1 MELLVYEGKA
11 ALVLAAFWLCWRLLL
26 QKDTFHRLN
35 RAVLLGTAAAALV
48 LPLCVITIDKTIEVQ
63 PMESVPMPAHAA
75 APAAWWPRVLLALYF
90 AGAAVVLVRLLL
102 SILRI
107 RRLVRDSEQRPQE
120 GGTVLCIND
129 SVHAPFSWMK
139 WIVLS
144 REDLASPAIL
154 SHEKAHV
161 ALRHSQDLLLID
173 LVTVIQWFNPVIWL
187 LRQDLRALHEYEADA
202 KVLEE
207 GADAREYQ
215 YLLVRKA
222 VAGEHF
228 SVANSFSHSTLKGRI
243 TMMCKHPSR
252 RAGVWKTLFILPLVA
267 LTLTLSARTRYT
279 YVGKSLDHP
288 RWYPF
293 MLAEFNGVMVAE
305 FDDVAQAFYMR
316 QEEDGTLTPLSETE
330 MMELS
335 RSDKIS
341 GIEVRASMIII
352 SIKP

>member
-63 PMESVPMPAHAA
+63 PMESVPMPATT
-75 APAAWWPRVLLALYF
+75 APAAWWPPVLLALYF

-107 RRLVRDSEQRPQE
+107 RRLVRGSEQRPQAD
-120 GGTVLCIND
+120 GTVLCIND

-161 ALRHSQDLLLID
+161 ALRHSQDLLFID

-202 KVLEE
+202 QVLEG

-222 VAGEHF
+222 VAGERF

-243 TMMCKHPSR
+243 TMMCKRPSR

-279 YVGKSLDHP
+279 YVGKSQEHP
-288 RWYPF
+288 GWYPF
-293 MLAEFNGVMVAE
+293 MPLTSGDSPAYIFLLKG
-305 FDDVAQAFYMR
+305 
-316 QEEDGTLTPLSETE
+316 DGPLYPLSATE
-330 MMELS
+330 MEELS
-335 RSDKIS
+335 RSNRIS
-341 GIEVRASMIII
+341 NIEVHAPMVII
-352 SIKP
+352 STKP

>member
-48 LPLCVITIDKTIEVQ
+48 LPLCVITVDKTIEVQ
-63 PMESVPMPAHAA
+63 PMESVPMPATTV
-75 APAAWWPRVLLALYF
+75 PDAWWPPVLLALYF
-90 AGAAVVLVRLLL
+90 AGAAVVLFRLIL
-102 SILRI
+102 SMLRI
-107 RRLVRDSEQRPQE
+107 RKLVRNSEQRPQAD
-120 GGTVLCIND
+120 GTVLCIND

-161 ALRHSQDLLLID
+161 ALRHSQDLLFID
-173 LVTVIQWFNPVIWL
+173 LVTVIQWFNPAIWL

-202 KVLEE
+202 QVLEG

-243 TMMCKHPSR
+243 TMMCKQPSR
-252 RAGVWKTLFILPLVA
+252 RSGAWKTLFILPLVA

-279 YVGKSLDHP
+279 YVGKKQDSSYLPFRAVYVHADAVQAEYYVLKEDA
-288 RWYPF
+288 RLLYPLSKND
-293 MLAEFNGVMVAE
+293 LAELAQSGKVTSVEVHAPMV
-305 FDDVAQAFYMR
+305 
-316 QEEDGTLTPLSETE
+316 
-330 MMELS
+330 
-335 RSDKIS
+335 
-341 GIEVRASMIII
+341 IINA
-352 SIKP
+352 KP

>member
-63 PMESVPMPAHAA
+63 PMESVPMPATTV
-75 APAAWWPRVLLALYF
+75 PDAWWPPVLLALYF
-90 AGAAVVLVRLLL
+90 AGAVVVLVRLFL
-102 SILRI
+102 SMLRI
-107 RRLVRDSEQRPQE
+107 RRLVRGSEQRPQDD
-120 GGTVLCIND
+120 GTVLCIND
-129 SVHAPFSWMK
+129 SVSAPFSWMK

-154 SHEKAHV
+154 AHEKAHV
-161 ALRHSQDLLLID
+161 ALRHSQDLLFID
-173 LVTVIQWFNPVIWL
+173 LVTVIQWFNPAIWL

-202 KVLEE
+202 QVLEG

-222 VAGEHF
+222 VAGERF

-243 TMMCKHPSR
+243 TMMCKRPSR
-252 RAGVWKTLFILPLVA
+252 RSGAWKTLFILPLVA

-279 YVGKSLDHP
+279 YVGKSLEHP
-288 RWYPF
+288 GWYPF
-293 MLAEFNGVMVAE
+293 MPLTSGDSPAYIFLLKV
-305 FDDVAQAFYMR
+305 
-316 QEEDGTLTPLSETE
+316 DGSLYPLSATE
-330 MMELS
+330 MEELS
-335 RSDKIS
+335 RSNRIS
-341 GIEVRASMIII
+341 NIEVHAPMVFI
-352 SIKP
+352 STKHE

>member
-63 PMESVPMPAHAA
+63 PMESVPMPATTV
-75 APAAWWPRVLLALYF
+75 PDAWWPPVLLALYF
-90 AGAAVVLVRLLL
+90 AGAAFVLVRLFL
-102 SILRI
+102 SMLRI
-107 RRLVRDSEQRPQE
+107 RRLVRGSEQRPQDD
-120 GGTVLCIND
+120 GTVLCIND
-129 SVHAPFSWMK
+129 SVSAPFSWMK

-161 ALRHSQDLLLID
+161 ALRHSQDLLFID
-173 LVTVIQWFNPVIWL
+173 LVTVIQWFNPAIWL

-202 KVLEE
+202 QVLEG

-222 VAGEHF
+222 VAGERF

-243 TMMCKHPSR
+243 TMMCKRPSR
-252 RAGVWKTLFILPLVA
+252 RSGAWKTLFILPLVA

-279 YVGKSLDHP
+279 YVGKSLEHP
-288 RWYPF
+288 GWYPF
-293 MLAEFNGVMVAE
+293 MPLTSGDSPAYIFLLKV
-305 FDDVAQAFYMR
+305 
-316 QEEDGTLTPLSETE
+316 DGSLYPLSATE
-330 MMELS
+330 MEELS
-335 RSDKIS
+335 RSNGSRTLKCMLPWFS
-341 GIEVRASMIII
+341 SAQSHE
-352 SIKP
+352 

>member
-63 PMESVPMPAHAA
+63 PMESVPMPATTV
-75 APAAWWPRVLLALYF
+75 PDAWWPPVLLALYF
-90 AGAAVVLVRLLL
+90 AGAAFVLVRLLL
-102 SILRI
+102 SMLRI
-107 RRLVRDSEQRPQE
+107 RRLVRGSEQRPQAD
-120 GGTVLCIND
+120 GTVLCIND

-144 REDLASPAIL
+144 REDLASPVIL

-161 ALRHSQDLLLID
+161 ALRHSQDLLFID
-173 LVTVIQWFNPVIWL
+173 LVTVIQWFNPAIWL

-202 KVLEE
+202 QVLEG

-222 VAGEHF
+222 VAGERF
-228 SVANSFSHSTLKGRI
+228 SVANSFGYSTLKGRI

-252 RAGVWKTLFILPLVA
+252 RAGVWKTLFILPLLA

-279 YVGKSLDHP
+279 YVGKKQDSSDL
-288 RWYPF
+288 PF
-293 MLAEFNGVMVAE
+293 TAVYVHADAVQAEYYVVK
-305 FDDVAQAFYMR
+305 
-316 QEEDGTLTPLSETE
+316 EDSRILYPLSKKD
-330 MMELS
+330 MAELAQ
-335 RSDKIS
+335 S
-341 GIEVRASMIII
+341 GKLMSVEVHAPMIII
-352 SIKP
+352 STKP

>member
-63 PMESVPMPAHAA
+63 PMESVPMPATTV
-75 APAAWWPRVLLALYF
+75 PDAWWPPVLLALYS
-90 AGAAVVLVRLLL
+90 AGAAFVLVRLIL
-102 SILRI
+102 SMLRI
-107 RRLVRDSEQRPQE
+107 RRLVPGSEQRPQAD
-120 GGTVLCIND
+120 GTVLCIND

-161 ALRHSQDLLLID
+161 ALRHSQDLLFID
-173 LVTVIQWFNPVIWL
+173 LVTVIQWFNPAIWL

-202 KVLEE
+202 QVLEG

-222 VAGEHF
+222 VAGERF

-243 TMMCKHPSR
+243 TMMCKRPSR
-252 RAGVWKTLFILPLVA
+252 RSGAWKTLFILPLLA

-279 YVGKSLDHP
+279 YVGKKQDSSYLPFTAVYIHADAVQAEYYVVKEDS
-288 RWYPF
+288 RILYPLSKND
-293 MLAEFNGVMVAE
+293 LAELAQSGKVMSV
-305 FDDVAQAFYMR
+305 
-316 QEEDGTLTPLSETE
+316 
-330 MMELS
+330 
-335 RSDKIS
+335 
-341 GIEVRASMIII
+341 EVHAPMVII
-352 SIKP
+352 STKP

>member
-63 PMESVPMPAHAA
+63 PMESVPMPATTV
-75 APAAWWPRVLLALYF
+75 PDAWWPPVLLALYF
-90 AGAAVVLVRLLL
+90 AGAAFVLVRLFL
-102 SILRI
+102 SMLRI
-107 RRLVRDSEQRPQE
+107 RKLVRGSEQRPQAD
-120 GGTVLCIND
+120 GTVLCIND

-161 ALRHSQDLLLID
+161 ALRHSQDLLFID
-173 LVTVIQWFNPVIWL
+173 LVTVIQWFNPAIWL

-252 RAGVWKTLFILPLVA
+252 RSGAWKTLFILPLLA
-267 LTLTLSARTRYT
+267 LTLTLSARTNYT

-293 MLAEFNGVMVAE
+293 MVAEFDGVMVAE

-330 MMELS
+330 MTELS
-335 RSDKIS
+335 RSNKIS
-341 GIEVRASMIII
+341 SIEVRPPMIII

>member
-63 PMESVPMPAHAA
+63 PMESVPMPATTV
-75 APAAWWPRVLLALYF
+75 PDAWWPPVLLALYF
-90 AGAAVVLVRLLL
+90 AGAAVVLVRLIL
-102 SILRI
+102 SMLRI
-107 RRLVRDSEQRPQE
+107 RRLVRGSEQRPQE
-120 GGTVLCIND
+120 DDTVLCIND

-144 REDLASPAIL
+144 REDLASSAIL

-161 ALRHSQDLLLID
+161 ALRHSQDLLFID
-173 LVTVIQWFNPVIWL
+173 LVTVIQWFNPAIWL

-243 TMMCKHPSR
+243 TMMCKRPSR

-267 LTLTLSARTRYT
+267 LTLTLSARTNYT

-293 MLAEFNGVMVAE
+293 MVAEFDGVMVAE

-330 MMELS
+330 MTELS
-335 RSDKIS
+335 RSNKIS
-341 GIEVRASMIII
+341 SIEVRPPMIII

>member
-63 PMESVPMPAHAA
+63 PMESVPMPATTV
-75 APAAWWPRVLLALYF
+75 PDAWWPPVLLALYF
-90 AGAAVVLVRLLL
+90 AGAAFVLVRLFL
-102 SILRI
+102 SMLRI
-107 RRLVRDSEQRPQE
+107 RKLVRGSEQRPQAD
-120 GGTVLCIND
+120 GTVLCIND

-161 ALRHSQDLLLID
+161 ALRHSQDLLFID
-173 LVTVIQWFNPVIWL
+173 LVTVIQWFNPAIWL

-202 KVLEE
+202 QVLEE

-252 RAGVWKTLFILPLVA
+252 RSGAWKTLFILPLLA
-267 LTLTLSARTRYT
+267 LTLTLSARTNYT

-293 MLAEFNGVMVAE
+293 MVAEFDGVMVAE

-330 MMELS
+330 MTELS
-335 RSDKIS
+335 RSNKIS
-341 GIEVRASMIII
+341 SIEVRPPMIII

>member
-63 PMESVPMPAHAA
+63 PMESMPMPATTV
-75 APAAWWPRVLLALYF
+75 PDAWWPPVLLALYF
-90 AGAAVVLVRLLL
+90 AGAAFVLVRLFL
-102 SILRI
+102 SMLRI
-107 RRLVRDSEQRPQE
+107 RRLVRGSEQRPQDD
-120 GGTVLCIND
+120 GTVLCIND
-129 SVHAPFSWMK
+129 SVSAPFSWMK

-161 ALRHSQDLLLID
+161 ALRHSQDLLFID

-202 KVLEE
+202 RVLEE

-222 VAGEHF
+222 VAGERF

-243 TMMCKHPSR
+243 TMMCKRPSR
-252 RAGVWKTLFILPLVA
+252 RSGAWKTLFILPLVA

-279 YVGKSLDHP
+279 YVGKSLEHP
-288 RWYPF
+288 GWYPF
-293 MLAEFNGVMVAE
+293 MPLTSGDSPAYIFLLKG
-305 FDDVAQAFYMR
+305 
-316 QEEDGTLTPLSETE
+316 DGSLYPLSATE
-330 MMELS
+330 MEELS
-335 RSDKIS
+335 RSNRIS
-341 GIEVRASMIII
+341 NIEVHAPMVLI
-352 SIKP
+352 STKP

>member
-35 RAVLLGTAAAALV
+35 RAVLLGTAVAALV
-48 LPLCVITIDKTIEVQ
+48 LPLCVITVDKTIEVH
-63 PMESVPMPAHAA
+63 PMESVPMPA
-75 APAAWWPRVLLALYF
+75 PAVASDAWWPRVLLALYF

-102 SILRI
+102 SMLRI
-107 RRLVRDSEQRPQE
+107 RKLVRGSEQRPQAD
-120 GGTVLCIND
+120 GTVLCIND

-161 ALRHSQDLLLID
+161 ALRHSQDLLFID

-243 TMMCKHPSR
+243 TMMCKRPSR

-279 YVGKSLDHP
+279 YVGKKQDSSYLTFTAVYVHADAVQ
-288 RWYPF
+288 
-293 MLAEFNGVMVAE
+293 AEYYVVK
-305 FDDVAQAFYMR
+305 
-316 QEEDGTLTPLSETE
+316 EDSRILYPLSKNDLV
-330 MMELS
+330 ELAQ
-335 RSDKIS
+335 S
-341 GIEVRASMIII
+341 GKLMSVEVHAPMVIINA
-352 SIKP
+352 KP

>member
-63 PMESVPMPAHAA
+63 PMESVPMPAPAA

-107 RRLVRDSEQRPQE
+107 RRLVRDSEQRPKE

-293 MLAEFNGVMVAE
+293 MLAEFDGVMVAE
-305 FDDVAQAFYMR
+305 FDDVAQGFYMR

-341 GIEVRASMIII
+341 GIEVRPPMMII

>member
-63 PMESVPMPAHAA
+63 PMESVPMPATTV
-75 APAAWWPRVLLALYF
+75 PDAWWPPVLLALYF
-90 AGAAVVLVRLLL
+90 AGAAFVLVRLLL
-102 SILRI
+102 SMLRI
-107 RRLVRDSEQRPQE
+107 RRLVRNSEQRPQAD
-120 GGTVLCIND
+120 GTVLCIND

-144 REDLASPAIL
+144 REDLASPVIL

-161 ALRHSQDLLLID
+161 ALRHSQDLLFID

-202 KVLEE
+202 QVLEG

-243 TMMCKHPSR
+243 TMMCKRPSR
-252 RAGVWKTLFILPLVA
+252 RSGAWKTLFILPLLA

-279 YVGKSLDHP
+279 YVGKSQEHP
-288 RWYPF
+288 GWYPF
-293 MLAEFNGVMVAE
+293 MPLTSGDSPAYIFLLKG
-305 FDDVAQAFYMR
+305 
-316 QEEDGTLTPLSETE
+316 DGSLYPLSATE
-330 MMELS
+330 MEELS
-335 RSDKIS
+335 RSNRIS
-341 GIEVRASMIII
+341 NIEVHAPMVFI
-352 SIKP
+352 STKP

>member
-63 PMESVPMPAHAA
+63 PMESMPMPATTV
-75 APAAWWPRVLLALYF
+75 PDAWWPPVLLALYF
-90 AGAAVVLVRLLL
+90 AGAAFVLVRLFL
-102 SILRI
+102 SMLRI
-107 RRLVRDSEQRPQE
+107 RRLVRGSEQRPQDD
-120 GGTVLCIND
+120 GTVLCIND

-154 SHEKAHV
+154 THEKAHV
-161 ALRHSQDLLLID
+161 ALRHSQDLLFID
-173 LVTVIQWFNPVIWL
+173 LVTVVQWFNPAIWL

-202 KVLEE
+202 QVLEG

-243 TMMCKHPSR
+243 TMMCKRPSR
-252 RAGVWKTLFILPLVA
+252 RSGAWKTLFILPLVA

-279 YVGKSLDHP
+279 YVGKSQEHP
-288 RWYPF
+288 GWYPF
-293 MLAEFNGVMVAE
+293 MPLTSGDSPAYIFLLKV
-305 FDDVAQAFYMR
+305 
-316 QEEDGTLTPLSETE
+316 DGSLYPLSATE
-330 MMELS
+330 MEELS
-335 RSDKIS
+335 RSNRIS
-341 GIEVRASMIII
+341 NIEVHAPMVLI
-352 SIKP
+352 STKP

>member
-63 PMESVPMPAHAA
+63 PMESVPMPAPAV
-75 APAAWWPRVLLALYF
+75 APDAWWPPVLLALYL
-90 AGAAVVLVRLLL
+90 AGAAFVLVRLLL
-102 SILRI
+102 SMLRI
-107 RRLVRDSEQRPQE
+107 RRLVRGSEQRPQDD
-120 GGTVLCIND
+120 GTVLCIND

-144 REDLASPAIL
+144 REDLASPVIL

-161 ALRHSQDLLLID
+161 ALRHSQDLLFID
-173 LVTVIQWFNPVIWL
+173 LVTVIQWFNPAIWL

-202 KVLEE
+202 QVLDG

-222 VAGEHF
+222 VAGERF
-228 SVANSFSHSTLKGRI
+228 SV
-243 TMMCKHPSR
+243 
-252 RAGVWKTLFILPLVA
+252 AGVWKTLFILPLLA

-279 YVGKSLDHP
+279 YVGKKQDSSYL
-288 RWYPF
+288 PF
-293 MLAEFNGVMVAE
+293 TAVYVHADAVQAEYYVVK
-305 FDDVAQAFYMR
+305 
-316 QEEDGTLTPLSETE
+316 EDSRILYPLSKKD
-330 MMELS
+330 MAELAQ
-335 RSDKIS
+335 S
-341 GIEVRASMIII
+341 GKLMSVEVHAPMIII
-352 SIKP
+352 STKP

>member
-63 PMESVPMPAHAA
+63 PMEFVPMPATTV
-75 APAAWWPRVLLALYF
+75 PDAWWPPVLLALYF
-90 AGAAVVLVRLLL
+90 AGAAFALIRLLL
-102 SILRI
+102 SVLRI
-107 RRLVRDSEQRPQE
+107 RRLVRNSEQRPQDD
-120 GGTVLCIND
+120 GAVLCIND

-144 REDLASPAIL
+144 REDLASPVIL

-161 ALRHSQDLLLID
+161 ALRHSQDLLFID
-173 LVTVIQWFNPVIWL
+173 LVTVIQWFNPAIWL

-202 KVLEE
+202 QVLEG

-222 VAGEHF
+222 VAGERF

-252 RAGVWKTLFILPLVA
+252 RAGVWKTLFILPLLA

-279 YVGKSLDHP
+279 YVGKKQDSSYLSFTAIYVQADAVQ
-288 RWYPF
+288 
-293 MLAEFNGVMVAE
+293 AEYYVVK
-305 FDDVAQAFYMR
+305 
-316 QEEDGTLTPLSETE
+316 EDSRILYPLSKKD
-330 MMELS
+330 MAELAQ
-335 RSDKIS
+335 S
-341 GIEVRASMIII
+341 GKLMSVEVHAPMIII
-352 SIKP
+352 STKP

>member
-63 PMESVPMPAHAA
+63 PMESVPMPT
-75 APAAWWPRVLLALYF
+75 PAVASDAWWPRVLLALYF
-90 AGAAVVLVRLLL
+90 AGAAAVLVRLLL
-102 SILRI
+102 SMLRI
-107 RRLVRDSEQRPQE
+107 RKLVRNSEQRPQAD
-120 GGTVLCIND
+120 GTVLCIND

-139 WIVLS
+139 WVVLS
-144 REDLASPAIL
+144 QEDLASPAIL

-161 ALRHSQDLLLID
+161 ALRHSQDLLFID
-173 LVTVIQWFNPVIWL
+173 LVTVIQWFNPAIWL

-202 KVLEE
+202 QVLEG

-267 LTLTLSARTRYT
+267 LTLTLSARTNYT

-293 MLAEFNGVMVAE
+293 MVAE

-330 MMELS
+330 MTELS
-335 RSDKIS
+335 RSNKIS
-341 GIEVRASMIII
+341 GIEVRPPMIII

>member
-75 APAAWWPRVLLALYF
+75 APAAWWPPVLLALYF
-90 AGAAVVLVRLLL
+90 AGAAVVLVRLFL
-102 SILRI
+102 SMLRI
-107 RRLVRDSEQRPQE
+107 RRLVRGSEQRPQE
-120 GGTVLCIND
+120 DGTVLCIND

-144 REDLASPAIL
+144 QEDLASPAIL

-222 VAGEHF
+222 VAGERF

-243 TMMCKHPSR
+243 TMMCKRPSR
-252 RAGVWKTLFILPLVA
+252 RSGAWKTLFILPLVA

-279 YVGKSLDHP
+279 YVGKKQDSSSL
-288 RWYPF
+288 PF
-293 MLAEFNGVMVAE
+293 TAVYVHADAVQAEYYVVK
-305 FDDVAQAFYMR
+305 
-316 QEEDGTLTPLSETE
+316 EDSRILYPLSKKD
-330 MMELS
+330 MAELAQ
-335 RSDKIS
+335 S
-341 GIEVRASMIII
+341 GKLMSVEVHAPMIII
-352 SIKP
+352 STKP

>member
-48 LPLCVITIDKTIEVQ
+48 LPLCVITVDKTIEVQ
-63 PMESVPMPAHAA
+63 PMESVPMPATTV
-75 APAAWWPRVLLALYF
+75 PDAWWPPVLLALYF
-90 AGAAVVLVRLLL
+90 AGAAVVLFRLIL
-102 SILRI
+102 SMLRI
-107 RRLVRDSEQRPQE
+107 RKLVRNSEQRPQAD
-120 GGTVLCIND
+120 GTVLCIND

-161 ALRHSQDLLLID
+161 ALRHSQDLLFID
-173 LVTVIQWFNPVIWL
+173 LVTVIQWFNPAIWL

-202 KVLEE
+202 QVLEG

-222 VAGEHF
+222 VAGERF

-243 TMMCKHPSR
+243 TMMCKQPSR
-252 RAGVWKTLFILPLVA
+252 RSGAWKTLFILPLVA
-267 LTLTLSARTRYT
+267 LTLTLSARTCYT

-293 MLAEFNGVMVAE
+293 MVAEFDGVMVAE

-330 MMELS
+330 MTELS
-335 RSDKIS
+335 RSNKIS
-341 GIEVRASMIII
+341 SIEVRPPMIII

>member
-26 QKDTFHRLN
+26 QRDTFHRLN

-63 PMESVPMPAHAA
+63 PMESVPMPATTV
-75 APAAWWPRVLLALYF
+75 PDAWWPPVLLALYS
-90 AGAAVVLVRLLL
+90 AGAAFVLVRLIL
-102 SILRI
+102 SMLRI
-107 RRLVRDSEQRPQE
+107 RRLVRGSEQRPQAD
-120 GGTVLCIND
+120 GTVLCIND

-144 REDLASPAIL
+144 REDLASSAIL

-161 ALRHSQDLLLID
+161 ALRHSQDLLFID
-173 LVTVIQWFNPVIWL
+173 LVTVIQWFNPAIWL

-202 KVLEE
+202 QVLEG

-222 VAGEHF
+222 VAGERF

-243 TMMCKHPSR
+243 TMMCKRPSR
-252 RAGVWKTLFILPLVA
+252 RSGAWKTLFILPLVA

-279 YVGKSLDHP
+279 YVGKKQDSSYLPFTAVYIHADAVQAEYYVVKEDS
-288 RWYPF
+288 RILYPLSKND
-293 MLAEFNGVMVAE
+293 LAELAQSGKVMSV
-305 FDDVAQAFYMR
+305 
-316 QEEDGTLTPLSETE
+316 
-330 MMELS
+330 
-335 RSDKIS
+335 
-341 GIEVRASMIII
+341 EVHAPMVII
-352 SIKP
+352 STKP

>member
-48 LPLCVITIDKTIEVQ
+48 LPLCVITIDKTVEVQ
-63 PMESVPMPAHAA
+63 PMESVPMPA
-75 APAAWWPRVLLALYF
+75 PAVAHDAWWPPVLLALYF
-90 AGAAVVLVRLLL
+90 AGAAFVLVRLLL
-102 SILRI
+102 SMLRI
-107 RRLVRDSEQRPQE
+107 RRLVRGSEQRPQDD
-120 GGTVLCIND
+120 GTVLCIND

-144 REDLASPAIL
+144 REDLASPVIL

-161 ALRHSQDLLLID
+161 ALRHSQDLLFID
-173 LVTVIQWFNPVIWL
+173 LVTVIQWFNPAIWL

-202 KVLEE
+202 QVLDG

-222 VAGEHF
+222 VAGERF

-252 RAGVWKTLFILPLVA
+252 RAGVWKTLFILPLLA

-279 YVGKSLDHP
+279 YVGKKQDSSSL
-288 RWYPF
+288 PF
-293 MLAEFNGVMVAE
+293 TAVYVHADAVQAEYYVVK
-305 FDDVAQAFYMR
+305 
-316 QEEDGTLTPLSETE
+316 EDSRILYPLSKKD
-330 MMELS
+330 MAELAQ
-335 RSDKIS
+335 S
-341 GIEVRASMIII
+341 GKLMSVEVHAPMIII
-352 SIKP
+352 STKP

>member
-48 LPLCVITIDKTIEVQ
+48 LPLCVITVDKTIEVQ
-63 PMESVPMPAHAA
+63 PMESVPMPATTV
-75 APAAWWPRVLLALYF
+75 PDAWWPPVLLALYF
-90 AGAAVVLVRLLL
+90 AGAAVVLFRLIL
-102 SILRI
+102 SMLRI
-107 RRLVRDSEQRPQE
+107 RKLVRNSEQRPQAD
-120 GGTVLCIND
+120 GTVLCIND

-161 ALRHSQDLLLID
+161 ALRHSQDLLFID
-173 LVTVIQWFNPVIWL
+173 LVTVIQWFNPAIWL

-202 KVLEE
+202 QVLDG

-222 VAGEHF
+222 VAGERF

-252 RAGVWKTLFILPLVA
+252 RAGVWKTLFILPLLA

-279 YVGKSLDHP
+279 YVGKKQDSSYL
-288 RWYPF
+288 PF
-293 MLAEFNGVMVAE
+293 TAVYVHADAVQAEYYVVK
-305 FDDVAQAFYMR
+305 
-316 QEEDGTLTPLSETE
+316 EDSRILYPLSKKD
-330 MMELS
+330 MAELAQ
-335 RSDKIS
+335 S
-341 GIEVRASMIII
+341 GKLMSVEVHAPMIII
-352 SIKP
+352 STKP

>member
-48 LPLCVITIDKTIEVQ
+48 LPLCVITVDKTIEVQ
-63 PMESVPMPAHAA
+63 PMESVPMPATTV
-75 APAAWWPRVLLALYF
+75 PDAWWPPVLLALYF
-90 AGAAVVLVRLLL
+90 AGAAFVLVRLLL
-102 SILRI
+102 SMLRI
-107 RRLVRDSEQRPQE
+107 RRLVRGSEQRPQDD
-120 GGTVLCIND
+120 GTVLCIND

-144 REDLASPAIL
+144 REDLASPVIL

-161 ALRHSQDLLLID
+161 ALRHSQDLLFID
-173 LVTVIQWFNPVIWL
+173 LVTVIQWFNPAIWL

-202 KVLEE
+202 QVLDG

-222 VAGEHF
+222 VAGERF

-252 RAGVWKTLFILPLVA
+252 RAGVWKTLFILPLLA

-279 YVGKSLDHP
+279 YVGKKQDSSYL
-288 RWYPF
+288 PF
-293 MLAEFNGVMVAE
+293 TAVYVHADAVQAEYYVVK
-305 FDDVAQAFYMR
+305 
-316 QEEDGTLTPLSETE
+316 EDSRILYPLSKKD
-330 MMELS
+330 MAELAQ
-335 RSDKIS
+335 S
-341 GIEVRASMIII
+341 GKLMSVEVHAPMIII
-352 SIKP
+352 STKP

>member
-1 MELLVYEGKA
+1 M
-11 ALVLAAFWLCWRLLL
+11 LAAFWLCWRLLL

-63 PMESVPMPAHAA
+63 PMESVPMPATTV
-75 APAAWWPRVLLALYF
+75 PDAWWPPVLLALYF
-90 AGAAVVLVRLLL
+90 AGAAFVLVRLLL
-102 SILRI
+102 SMLRI
-107 RRLVRDSEQRPQE
+107 RRLVRGSEQRPQAD
-120 GGTVLCIND
+120 GTVLCIND

-161 ALRHSQDLLLID
+161 TLRHSQDLLFID

-202 KVLEE
+202 QVLEG

-243 TMMCKHPSR
+243 TMMCKRPSR
-252 RAGVWKTLFILPLVA
+252 RSGAWKTLFILPLLA

-279 YVGKSLDHP
+279 YVGKSQEHP
-288 RWYPF
+288 GWYPF
-293 MLAEFNGVMVAE
+293 MPLTSGDSPAYIFLLKG
-305 FDDVAQAFYMR
+305 
-316 QEEDGTLTPLSETE
+316 DGSLYPLSATE
-330 MMELS
+330 MEELS
-335 RSDKIS
+335 RSNRIS
-341 GIEVRASMIII
+341 NIEVHAPMVFI
-352 SIKP
+352 STKP

>member
-63 PMESVPMPAHAA
+63 PMESVPMPATTV
-75 APAAWWPRVLLALYF
+75 PDAWWPPVLLALYF

-102 SILRI
+102 SMLRI
-107 RRLVRDSEQRPQE
+107 RKLVRGSEQRPQAD
-120 GGTVLCIND
+120 GTVLCIND

-161 ALRHSQDLLLID
+161 ALRHSQDLLFID
-173 LVTVIQWFNPVIWL
+173 LVTVIQWFNPAIWL

-252 RAGVWKTLFILPLVA
+252 RAGAWKTLFILPLVA

-279 YVGKSLDHP
+279 YVGKKQDSSYLPFRAVYVHADAVQAEYYVLKEDA
-288 RWYPF
+288 RLLYPLSKND
-293 MLAEFNGVMVAE
+293 LAELAQSGKVTSVEVHAPMV
-305 FDDVAQAFYMR
+305 
-316 QEEDGTLTPLSETE
+316 
-330 MMELS
+330 
-335 RSDKIS
+335 
-341 GIEVRASMIII
+341 IINA
-352 SIKP
+352 KP

>member
-26 QKDTFHRLN
+26 QRDTFHRLN

-63 PMESVPMPAHAA
+63 PMESVPMPATTV
-75 APAAWWPRVLLALYF
+75 PDAWWPPVLLALYF

-102 SILRI
+102 SMLRI
-107 RRLVRDSEQRPQE
+107 RKLVRGSEQRPQAD
-120 GGTVLCIND
+120 GTVLCIND

-161 ALRHSQDLLLID
+161 ALRHSQDLLFID
-173 LVTVIQWFNPVIWL
+173 LVTVIQWFNPAIWL

-202 KVLEE
+202 QVLEG

-252 RAGVWKTLFILPLVA
+252 RAGVWKTLFILPLLA

-279 YVGKSLDHP
+279 YVGKKQDSSYLSFTAVYVHADAVQAEYYVVKEDS
-288 RWYPF
+288 RILYPLSKND
-293 MLAEFNGVMVAE
+293 LAELAQSGKLMSVEVHAPMV
-305 FDDVAQAFYMR
+305 
-316 QEEDGTLTPLSETE
+316 
-330 MMELS
+330 
-335 RSDKIS
+335 
-341 GIEVRASMIII
+341 IINA
-352 SIKP
+352 KP

>member
-63 PMESVPMPAHAA
+63 PMESVPMPATTV
-75 APAAWWPRVLLALYF
+75 PDAWWPPVLLALYF
-90 AGAAVVLVRLLL
+90 AGAAFVLVRLLL
-102 SILRI
+102 SMLRI
-107 RRLVRDSEQRPQE
+107 RRLVRNSEQRPQAD
-120 GGTVLCIND
+120 GTVLCIND

-144 REDLASPAIL
+144 REDLASPVIL

-161 ALRHSQDLLLID
+161 ALRHSQDLLFID
-173 LVTVIQWFNPVIWL
+173 LVTVIQWFNPAIWL

-202 KVLEE
+202 QVLDG

-222 VAGEHF
+222 VAGERF
-228 SVANSFSHSTLKGRI
+228 SVANSFSYSTLKGRI

-252 RAGVWKTLFILPLVA
+252 RAGVWKTLFILPLLA

-279 YVGKSLDHP
+279 YVGKKQDSSYL
-288 RWYPF
+288 PF
-293 MLAEFNGVMVAE
+293 TAVYVHADAVQAEYYVVK
-305 FDDVAQAFYMR
+305 
-316 QEEDGTLTPLSETE
+316 EDSRILYPLSKKD
-330 MMELS
+330 MAELAQ
-335 RSDKIS
+335 S
-341 GIEVRASMIII
+341 GKLMSVEVHAPMIII
-352 SIKP
+352 STKP

>member
-11 ALVLAAFWLCWRLLL
+11 ALVLAGFWLCWRLLL

-63 PMESVPMPAHAA
+63 PMESVPMPATTV
-75 APAAWWPRVLLALYF
+75 PDAWWPPVLLALYF
-90 AGAAVVLVRLLL
+90 AGAAFVLVRLFL
-102 SILRI
+102 SMLRI
-107 RRLVRDSEQRPQE
+107 RRLVRGSEQRPQE
-120 GGTVLCIND
+120 DGTVLCIND

-154 SHEKAHV
+154 THEKAHV
-161 ALRHSQDLLLID
+161 ALRHSQDLLFID
-173 LVTVIQWFNPVIWL
+173 LVTVIQWFNPAIWL

-202 KVLEE
+202 QVLEG

-243 TMMCKHPSR
+243 TMMCKRPSR
-252 RAGVWKTLFILPLVA
+252 RSGAWKTLFILPLVA

-279 YVGKSLDHP
+279 YVGKSQEHP
-288 RWYPF
+288 GWYPF
-293 MLAEFNGVMVAE
+293 MPLTSGVSPAYI
-305 FDDVAQAFYMR
+305 FLLKG
-316 QEEDGTLTPLSETE
+316 DGSLYPLSATE
-330 MMELS
+330 MEELS
-335 RSDKIS
+335 RSNRIS
-341 GIEVRASMIII
+341 NIEVHAPMVII
-352 SIKP
+352 STKP